1 VQDKIE
7 IKDIIINAGLRFDY
21 INMDS
26 WAFPDPANPVYD
38 DNTKLI
44 PNLKKGRTFSYVSP
58 KLGFSFPVTDRT
70 VFHMQYGNYVQAP
83 GLATAY
89 RGITSSTQ
97 ILIGGNA
104 FTNPI
109 SYDPEPI
116 RTTQYEIGFTQQFSD
131 FAAFDLTAFY
141 KDITGQLQYAW
152 QQTSAGSQ
160 IAKYPVY
167 TNQDFATTKGL
178 EVSLNIRRTNRIR
191 ASINYTYSDAKGT
204 NSFAGSGFG
213 SIQVN
218 SVVPTVI
225 QALSYDQTHRGSI
238 VLDYRFG
245 KDDGGPI
252 LEQLGVNFL
261 FTFNSGH
268 PYTLAQPQGLGQ
280 NSAWTGGLVGT
291 DTRFRVPNGPVN
303 GSVTPWNYQ
312 LDMRIDKNVT
322 IMNVNVD
329 FYVYAQNL
337 LNTKN
342 VINVYDNTGNAYDDG
357 FLGTLDAQKI
367 IAQPRYTQ
375 RFGDL
380 YQALNLVNREHSFAQ
395 KGTDVFGTPRLLR
408 AGILINF

>member
-1 VQDKIE
+1 
-7 IKDIIINAGLRFDY
+7 
-21 INMDS
+21 MDS
-26 WAFPDPANPVYD
+26 WKFADPTNPAYD

-44 PNLKKGRTFSYVSP
+44 PADVLAKGRTFSYVSP

-70 VFHMQYGNYVQAP
+70 VFHMQYGKYVQAP
-83 GLATAY
+83 GLDVAY
-89 RGITSSTQ
+89 AGITYTTQ

-109 SYDPEPI
+109 AYDPEPI

-141 KDITGQLQYAW
+141 KDINGQLQYAF
-152 QQTSAGSQ
+152 QNTAAGSA

-167 TNQDFATTKGL
+167 INQDFATTKGL

-191 ASINYTYSDAKGT
+191 ASLNYTYSDAKGT
-204 NSFAGSGFG
+204 NSFAASGFG
-213 SIQVN
+213 SVQVN
-218 SVVPTVI
+218 ANVPTVI
-225 QALSYDQTHRGSI
+225 QALNYDQTHRGTI
-238 VLDYRFG
+238 MLDYRFG

-252 LEQLGVNFL
+252 LEQLGFNFL

-268 PYTLAQPQGLGQ
+268 PYTLAQPSGLAQ
-280 NSAWTGGLVGT
+280 AEAWTGALVGA
-291 DTRFRVPNGPVN
+291 DTRNRVPAGPIN
-303 GSVTPWNYQ
+303 SSTTPWNFN

-329 FYVYAQNL
+329 FYVYASNL

-342 VINVYDNTGNAYDDG
+342 VINIYDHTGNAYDDG
-357 FLGTLDAQKI
+357 FLGTTDAQKI
-367 IAQPRYTQ
+367 MLQPRYTQ

-380 YQALNLVNREHSFAQ
+380 YRALNLQNREHSFRIQ
-395 KGTDVFGTPRLLR
+395 GNDVFGTPRQLR
-408 AGILINF
+408 AGVLINF